1 MPADTMYCYT
11 CESDEQHRRL
21 NATEKAWLKNRTG
34 RKTVEEFFMCKAS
47 GCRNLRTGFNKRPFD
62 PVIRV
67 PLPD

>member
-21 NATEKAWLKNRTG
+21 NATEKVWLKNRTG
-34 RKTVEEFFMCKAS
+34 RRTVEEFFMCKAP

-67 PLPD
+67 PVPD